1 MESENRMGAAMSR
14 IGISRPL
21 HSDGLILAAA
31 RPGIMMTP
39 WPTKE
44 AGPAEPVLDHQRR
57 GPQVLPP
64 IHRATTLLVSVTPFQ
79 TTTWSRGAPA
89 LPACVTS

>member
-1 MESENRMGAAMSR
+1 MESENRMGAAMGR

-21 HSDGLILAAA
+21 HSDGFILAAA

-64 IHRATTLLVSVTPFQ
+64 ITGTQPSLSQSLLSKPPP
-79 TTTWSRGAPA
+79 GAVVLLLSQP
-89 LPACVTS
+89 V

>member
-1 MESENRMGAAMSR
+1 MESENRMGIAMGR

-31 RPGIMMTP
+31 RPGIMTP
-39 WPTKE
+39 WPTKGS
-44 AGPAEPVLDHQRR
+44 GPAEPVLDHQRR

-64 IHRATTLLVSVTPFQ
+64 IHRDTTLLVSDSLLSKPPP
-79 TTTWSRGAPA
+79 GAVVLLLSQQP
-89 LPACVTS
+89 PV